1 MLDFVVQFLA
11 MTLLLV
17 GLWLMGNKR
26 LLGPAMTAVAE
37 IFTTI
42 VGITHHTWSIVVI
55 GVVLSFVQA
64 RNFLKWHA
72 EGTRW

>member
-1 MLDFVVQFLA
+1 MIDFIIQFLA
-11 MTLLLV
+11 MTLLLS

-26 LLGPAMTAVAE
+26 LIGPFMTAFAE

-42 VGITHHTWSIVVI
+42 VGVTHHTWSIVVI

-64 RNFLKWHA
+64 RNFFKWRK